1 MTRSRQQPVA
11 RTVLLL
17 TPLLSIILAG
27 CSDVGVGSA
36 STRSPT
42 AAAGAR
48 LPAEAA
54 HVHGVVIGRDNGRD
68 NGTVLVATHN
78 GLFRMSGRGVD
89 RVGPAIDLMGFAQAP
104 DGDLLASGHP
114 DAATQLP
121 SPAGLMSSTDGGRT
135 WEVRSRGGE
144 SDFHA
149 LTAAGAGA
157 VGFDGTLRA
166 TRDRQSWSQ
175 GSIDV
180 PPFALAADP
189 SGRTVLAT
197 TEQGLRRSTDNAKTF
212 TPVADA
218 PLLML
223 AASAGARSFLG
234 ITPEGHVWA
243 SDDGGLTWARRGRVA
258 STPQALAARGEQV
271 AVVADQRVF
280 VSHDRGL
287 TFTAIGS

>member
-1 MTRSRQQPVA
+1 MTWMRQQPVA

-17 TPLLSIILAG
+17 TPLLSIILTG

-36 STRSPT
+36 ATGSPVT
-42 AAAGAR
+42 AAGGR

-54 HVHGVVIGRDNGRD
+54 HVHGAVIGQDA
-68 NGTVLVATHN
+68 GTVLVATHN
-78 GLFRMSGRGVD
+78 GLFRMSGRGVS

-114 DAATQLP
+114 AGAPLP
-121 SPAGLMSSTDGGRT
+121 SPAGLMSSSDGGRT

-149 LTAAGAGA
+149 LAAAGAGA
-157 VGFDGTLRA
+157 VGFDGALR
-166 TRDRQSWSQ
+166 TSRDRQSWSES
-175 GSIDV
+175 SIDV
-180 PPFALAADP
+180 PPFTLAADP

-197 TEQGLRRSTDNAKTF
+197 TEQGLRRSTDNAQTF

-223 AASAGARSFLG
+223 TASAGARSFLG
-234 ITPEGHVWA
+234 VNPEGEVWA
-243 SDDGGLTWARRGRVA
+243 SDDGGLTWAQRGRVA
-258 STPQALAARGEQV
+258 GGPQALAARGEQV
-271 AVVADQRVF
+271 AVVADEHVF
-280 VSHDRGL
+280 VSTDKGL

>member
-1 MTRSRQQPVA
+1 MTWSPQQSVA

-17 TPLLSIILAG
+17 TSLVSVSLAG
-27 CSDVGVGSA
+27 CSDVGVGS
-36 STRSPT
+36 TTTGSPVT
-42 AAAGAR
+42 GAGVR
-48 LPAEAA
+48 LPPEAA
-54 HVHGVVIGRDNGRD
+54 HVHGAVIGQDA
-68 NGTVLVATHN
+68 GTVLVATHD
-78 GLFRMSGRGVD
+78 GLFLASARGVN

-114 DAATQLP
+114 DAASGLP

-135 WEVRSRGGE
+135 WTVRSRGGQ

-149 LTAAGAGA
+149 LTAAGPGA
-157 VGFDGTLRA
+157 IGFDGTLRT

-175 GSIDV
+175 SSIDV
-180 PPFALAADP
+180 PPFALTADP

-197 TEQGLRRSTDNAKTF
+197 TEQGLRRSTDNAQTF
-212 TPVADA
+212 TPVTNA

-223 AASAGARSFLG
+223 AVSAGARSFLG
-234 ITPEGHVWA
+234 VTPEGQLWA
-243 SDDGGLTWARRGRVA
+243 SDDSGLTWAQSGRVA
-258 STPQALAARGEQV
+258 SQPQALAARGEQV

-280 VSHDRGL
+280 VSNDMGI